1 MSRRVKS
8 LLERA
13 KAKYERELGKR
24 LTWNEFME
32 RVVLRRL
39 NVESVLELSDEEANT
54 IMELTVKGRES
65 WRRYV

>member
-1 MSRRVKS
+1 MSKRVKS

-13 KAKYERELGKR
+13 KAKYEKELGKR

-32 RVVLRRL
+32 KVVLRRL
-39 NVESVLELSDEEANT
+39 NVESILELSKEEAET

-65 WRRYV
+65 WTRYV

>member
-1 MSRRVKS
+1 MRGQK
-8 LLERA
+8 LNT
-13 KAKYERELGKR
+13 RELGKR

>member
-1 MSRRVKS
+1 VSRRVKS

>member
-1 MSRRVKS
+1 LRGQK
-8 LLERA
+8 LNT
-13 KAKYERELGKR
+13 RELGKR